1 MSVPDKSNSGRALI
15 ELIGVSKHYPQVA
28 GGKGRLATLTTL
40 LMAGR
45 LEGFAAL
52 SDINLEIYPG
62 QSFGLVG
69 ENGAGKST
77 LLKII
82 AGVIKPTTGNIKVQ
96 GRVSALLELGSGFHP
111 EYTGRENIYLASALI
126 GLSREETYD
135 KIDAIIS
142 FADIGSYIDEP
153 IKHYSSG
160 MVVRLGF
167 AVATA
172 LTPDILITDEVLAVG
187 DEAFQ
192 RKCIRWMQDYLDRGG
207 TLLLCS
213 HGLYHIQKLCKSAA
227 WLHQGRIRLSGSAA
241 DVTREYLSYQEEKAA
256 LQKENE
262 AAEPATTS
270 QLESDSYAVTDFA
283 IVDDKGEPIE
293 SVAFGGSFVARG
305 KAYSP
310 DGRAPNVAIGVVR
323 VDGTPV
329 YGISNE
335 VDGVKLKGDG
345 AGQFSF
351 ALRYPNVTL
360 LPGRYTIRAHVL
372 DPEGMRL
379 LDTHEFILTV
389 TGNRREL
396 GLTYLEH
403 DWLDS

>member
-1 MSVPDKSNSGRALI
+1 MTDSAISGRGSALI
-15 ELIGVSKHYPQVA
+15 EMSGVSKLYPQVT
-28 GGKGRLATLTTL
+28 GGKGRLATLATL

-52 SDINLEIYPG
+52 SDINLEVYRG

-82 AGVIKPTTGNIKVQ
+82 AGVIKPTLGKIKVQ
-96 GRVSALLELGSGFHP
+96 GRVGALLELGSGFHS

-135 KIDAIIS
+135 KLNAIIS

-213 HGLYHIQKLCKSAA
+213 HGLYHIQKLCKNAA
-227 WLHQGRIRLSGSAA
+227 WIHQGRIHLSGNAA
-241 DVTREYLSYQEEKAA
+241 DVTREYLSYQEEKSKREVEGEAKVAEFSGATGYQVVEFELLDDAGLPVSSILQQTNLIARGCVKSSDGRCPHVA
-256 LQKENE
+256 LGILRIDGTSVYGTSSEVNGASLHDNGDNSFSFCVRFDRLPLLPGAYVFRAHAMDPE
-262 AAEPATTS
+262 ALRVLDTVEKPLS
-270 QLESDSYAVTDFA
+270 VT
-283 IVDDKGEPIE
+283 
-293 SVAFGGSFVARG
+293 GGSREL
-305 KAYSP
+305 
-310 DGRAPNVAIGVVR
+310 GVVR
-323 VDGTPV
+323 
-329 YGISNE
+329 IMH
-335 VDGVKLKGDG
+335 
-345 AGQFSF
+345 A
-351 ALRYPNVTL
+351 
-360 LPGRYTIRAHVL
+360 
-372 DPEGMRL
+372 
-379 LDTHEFILTV
+379 
-389 TGNRREL
+389 
-396 GLTYLEH
+396 
-403 DWLDS
+403 WLDS